1 MNRFSCRFSLSRIPK
16 KMSPLTLRWTNS
28 LREFHISKICQPL
41 TNRCMSH
48 VSVESTEHDPP
59 FPLLGPPEIYL
70 SSPSL
75 KISLFN
81 QLKGKGNSHG
91 DSESTCSD
99 QRTESISDPFM
110 DLMVS
115 NYNNSVRYSD
125 APKPYMG
132 FTENQSP
139 TFVSSGNPCLDFFFH
154 VVPDTPPDQVT
165 KRLQLAWDE
174 NPLTALKLVCHLRG
188 IRGTG
193 KGDRE
198 GFYAAA
204 LWLYEKHP
212 KTLAF
217 NATSVAEF
225 GYFKDLL
232 EILYRLLEGPDVRKH
247 EKREVEQR
255 KMTHGSE
262 WYLGRLKRATEE
274 NRIYSGKKSIERY
287 YSDPVYRFLHNKVS
301 QVFADAL
308 KIDLDNMNAG
318 NLYNISFA
326 AKWCPSLYSFYD
338 RSTLICESIAKKLF
352 PREAHPEYDGIE
364 DSHYAYR
371 VRDRLRKEVLAPLRK
386 VLKIP
391 EVYMS
396 ANEWSELPYSRVT
409 SIAMKNYKELFLKHD
424 ERRFLEYLGN
434 VKQGKA
440 KIAAGALLP
449 HEIIA
454 SIKEGDGGEVAELQW
469 KRIVDDLKEIGE
481 LKNCLAICDV
491 SGSMYGTPLEVS
503 VALGL
508 LVSELSEEPWKNKL
522 ITFSSNPQLQMIEG
536 NSLRSKVY
544 SVERMNWQVNTNFQ
558 KVFDKILEVA
568 KKGNLSEEMMIK
580 RLFVFSD
587 MEFDEASQNPWE
599 TDYEAICRKFNESGY
614 KTVPEIVFWNIR
626 DSDATPV
633 PSHQKGVALVSG
645 FSKNLLKIFLDK
657 GGDLN
662 PEIVMERAIAG
673 EEYNKLVVVD

>member
-1 MNRFSCRFSLSRIPK
+1 
-16 KMSPLTLRWTNS
+16 MSPLTLRWTSS
-28 LREFHISKICQPL
+28 LREFCIRNFRQPL
-41 TNRCMSH
+41 ANRCMSH
-48 VSVESTEHDPP
+48 LSVESSENDPP

-70 SSPSL
+70 SFPNLKFSL
-75 KISLFN
+75 LT
-81 QLKGKGNSHG
+81 QKGKGNSHC
-91 DSESTCSD
+91 DSESTCLD
-99 QRTESISDPFM
+99 QRPEGISDPFM
-110 DLMVS
+110 DMMVS
-115 NYNNSVRYSD
+115 NYNNTVKYPD

-132 FTENQSP
+132 FTENHSP
-139 TFVSSGNPCLDFFFH
+139 TFISSGNPCLDFFFH
-154 VVPDTPPDQVT
+154 VVADTPSDEVT
-165 KRLQLAWDE
+165 NRLQLAWDQ

-193 KGDRE
+193 KGERE

-204 LWLYEKHP
+204 LWLHQNHP
-212 KTLAF
+212 KTLAD
-217 NATSVAEF
+217 NATSVVEF

-232 EILYRLLEGPDVRKH
+232 EILYRLLEGPDVRKQERIEIKH
-247 EKREVEQR
+247 R
-255 KMTHGSE
+255 KMLKGSE
-262 WYLGRLKRATEE
+262 WYLGRLKRNTEE

-308 KIDLDNMNAG
+308 KTDLDNMNAG
-318 NLYNISFA
+318 DLYNISWA
-326 AKWCPSLYSFYD
+326 AKWCPSLYSFFD
-338 RSTLICESIAKKLF
+338 RSTLVCESIARKLF
-352 PREAHPEYDGIE
+352 PREVYPEYDGIE

-371 VRDRLRKEVLAPLRK
+371 IRYRLQKEVLVPLRK
-386 VLKIP
+386 VLKLP

-409 SIAMKNYKELFLKHD
+409 SVAMKNYKEVFLKHD
-424 ERRFLEYLGN
+424 ESRFKEYLGD
-434 VKQGKA
+434 VKKGKV

-454 SIKEGDGGEVAELQW
+454 SLSKGDGGEVAELQW
-469 KRIVDDLKEIGE
+469 NRIVDDLKEIGK

-536 NSLRSKVY
+536 DSLQSKVF
-544 SVERMNWQVNTNFQ
+544 SVKRMNWQMSTNFQ
-558 KVFDKILEVA
+558 KVFDTILEVA
-568 KKGNLSEEMMIK
+568 KKGNLSEDKMIK

-587 MEFDEASQNPWE
+587 MEFDEASENPWE
-599 TDYEAICRKFNESGY
+599 TDYEAICRKFDESGY
-614 KTVPEIVFWNIR
+614 KAVPEIVFWNLR
-626 DSDATPV
+626 NSNATPV

-645 FSKNLLKIFLDK
+645 FSKNLLKVFLEK
-657 GGDLN
+657 SGDLN
-662 PEIVMERAIAG
+662 PEITMERAIAG